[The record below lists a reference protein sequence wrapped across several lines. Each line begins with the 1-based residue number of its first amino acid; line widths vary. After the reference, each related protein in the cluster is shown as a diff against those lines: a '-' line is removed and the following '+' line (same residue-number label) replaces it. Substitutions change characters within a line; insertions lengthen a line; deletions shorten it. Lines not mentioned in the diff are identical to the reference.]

1 MLIPDTYVSNIQ
13 ERLILY
19 TELDKLEEEK
29 AIEQFGNMLRDRF
42 GPVPAQVNELF
53 DGLRLRTLAKKLGFE
68 RLVLKNRKMNGY
80 FVSNPQSMYY
90 ETRTFQEIMRY
101 VATQAPVAGISM
113 KQSGKFLILT
123 RENIKTLKQAK
134 AVLESMLEF
143 VNQPAD

>member
-1 MLIPDTYVSNIQ
+1 
-13 ERLILY
+13 
-19 TELDKLEEEK
+19 
-29 AIEQFGNMLRDRF
+29 
-42 GPVPAQVNELF
+42 VPAQVNELF

-101 VATQAPVAGISM
+101 VSTQGPVAGISM

-143 VNQPAD
+143 VSKPADQ